1 MYLKL
6 MWEMGLNEGS
16 QEETHHTIQSYRSL
30 FIDLFLMG
38 WRVSAS
44 ATGVF
49 KRRILLFY
57 LENHYLIYLYISK

>member
-1 MYLKL
+1 MNINL
-6 MWEMGLNEGS
+6 MWEMGLNQGS
-16 QEETHHTIQSYRSL
+16 QEETHTIQSYRSL
-30 FIDLFLMG
+30 FIDLFLME